1 MFARLLSIA
10 LFLSVI
16 CGCYAVA
23 KYTLNDLSDAAAK
36 GDIVKVQNLLKKG
49 NNVNDKDKRK
59 PYATALHWA
68 ARDGHIEVVK
78 TLLAAGADVNAR
90 DFYKETPLYYAID
103 GKSTNSL
110 EITKLL
116 IDKGADVNA
125 HDDSD
130 QTPLESSIY
139 VNSETGYEIAKLLI
153 AKGSKTNKLK
163 DSSNGMALLHFAASY
178 GQVKMVQLLLDN
190 GADINAIEPECQ
202 QTPLIAAIS
211 QRTAGGTETAKLLIV
226 RGADIEAIDC
236 ADWNALDHA
245 KAAKN
250 NELIGLLVSKSKG
263 KAKIDDPNFQG
274 TSSQNSY
281 SNLASDLNRDY
292 TIFVNLNDYTPKL
305 DPVKYMNLKGKK
317 ICMSNIKNESRF
329 TSNFSYYSKDRKVRY
344 QLAKENNAGLILL
357 QSYFWYAYQKAFE
370 HIGIEATDN
379 CSQPDLPE
387 LWIIF
392 QSFSDERLKLK
403 ITVLKNGKALYEKD
417 LLVKVEMLENR
428 DYQHLQ
434 KRAYEMIDLT
444 VASILD
450 DSGFQANLLK

>member
-1 MFARLLSIA
+1 MFTRLLVIA

-36 GDIVKVQNLLKKG
+36 GDVVKVQNLLKKG

-59 PYATALHWA
+59 PNATALHWA

-78 TLLAAGADVNAR
+78 TLLAAGADVSAR

-116 IDKGADVNA
+116 IDKGADVNV

-130 QTPLESSIY
+130 QTLLESSIY

-163 DSSNGMALLHFAASY
+163 DSSNGMALLHFAAGY

-202 QTPLIAAIS
+202 QTPLMAAIS
-211 QRTAGGTETAKLLIV
+211 QGTPGGIETAKLLIA
-226 RGADIEAIDC
+226 RGADLGAIDC

-263 KAKIDDPNFQG
+263 KAKADDPNFQG

-292 TIFVNLNDYTPKL
+292 TIFVNLNEYMPKL
-305 DPVKYMNLKGKK
+305 DPAKYTNLKGKK
-317 ICMSNIKNESRF
+317 ICLSNIKNESRF

-344 QLAKENNAGLILL
+344 QLAKENNAGLMLL
-357 QSYFWYAYQKAFE
+357 QSYYWYAYQKAFE
-370 HIGIEATDN
+370 RIGIKTTDD

-387 LWIIF
+387 LWIVL
-392 QSFSDERLKLK
+392 QSFSDERLKLQ

-417 LLVKVEMLENR
+417 LLVAVEMLENR

-450 DSGFQANLLK
+450 DSGFQANILK